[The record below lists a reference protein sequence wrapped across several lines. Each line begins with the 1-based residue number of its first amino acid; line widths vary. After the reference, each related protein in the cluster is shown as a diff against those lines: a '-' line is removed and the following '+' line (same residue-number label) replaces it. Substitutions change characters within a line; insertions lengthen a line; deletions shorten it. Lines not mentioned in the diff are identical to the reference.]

1 MSRGRHKHSRVARPI
16 MNLYTKQDLQSIEG
30 KEILELIKI
39 VSNELKKFQCTLE
52 SKDFCKNNCDIIISL
67 LVKVSSGLTDD
78 DPDIRERAIKIL
90 GEVFSER
97 CPTFHTV
104 LKQCVG
110 DPLFNLASVC
120 DFFIVLLE
128 KLPDNTW
135 RILPVDELHQ
145 TVLLLSEL
153 DGEVDL
159 LPKAKLL
166 LERRKEMKDQYQV
179 KKVQERSAP
188 NKSLKRSWDNNE
200 YRTVQILPKWEEIN
214 SPTPPFQLRSNI
226 VDGKY
231 DDWLHYYDI
240 QFRLLREDFI
250 SPLRKG
256 IGDYIHGKV
265 GRDLRNVRDYRDVK
279 IVRSLFTRAGLC
291 HEIKFN
297 TAPFKRYN
305 WEHSKRLIFGSMLC
319 LSPDNFHSEVLFATV
334 SNSESRNLARGRLEV
349 MFQGST
355 KLLAHIKLQTNFV
368 MIESM
373 AYFEA
378 SRHILRSLQVAEI
391 ATMPFTPYLI
401 SNDCAVVNPPNY
413 LNSGEEASTYDIQ
426 FILKKRKSRMPH
438 GFTNVTIT
446 DSSQW
451 PTLQMTELD
460 ESQLKAIQMA
470 LTQEIA
476 VIQGPPGTGKTYIGL
491 KIVQALLKNR
501 HVWNSSVLQNDTLF
515 PLFRRQKLKKR
526 TVRSPILVMCF
537 TNHAL
542 DQFLEGILDMHDG
555 KDLTLVRI
563 GGRSKNEKIQECS
576 LFNVK
581 KKLKNI
587 PQYLYKGMKELLKEA
602 EKEGGECNLAAQ
614 RYYDP
619 KHNFIGFGDIK
630 CVIDQHH
637 YWSLLE
643 FAGTAEEEQKAME
656 LWLGLYI
663 KEVHEE
669 FIPVE
674 EKQEVTL
681 NVTESDSNDSDE
693 ESSLEDY
700 SSSTEEDEDQQDV
713 IMEESNITITGE
725 GRIEKDNRM
734 IDGMTEMFEEM
745 NFDSGRLPFNRKK
758 AKEVSQYNIRRT
770 FKITKRHNSYN
781 LKRHIMKQSAMSE
794 REVSKIQDIHNI
806 RSAEDRYK
814 LYMYWHAKYRKHL
827 VNELEDKFKAYNEK
841 CDIANRNKQR
851 MDRYALDA
859 ADVIGMT
866 TTGAAKY
873 QHILHLVKPKIVI
886 VEEAAEVLESHIV
899 SALNAGTQHL
909 ILIGDHK
916 QLRPNPNDYDL
927 AVKYKLNISLF
938 ERLVMNRFPHVTLQI
953 QHRMRPQIA
962 DLVRNHIY
970 DVLHDHESVTKYP
983 KVKGISSNLFLIQ
996 HSEPEKGSELSH
1008 SNEFEAAYLAAL
1020 CKFLLQQG
1028 YEPTQI
1034 TLLVTYTGQ
1043 LMLMRNY
1050 MPKAIFEGVR
1060 VTTVDNFQGEEND
1073 IILLS
1078 LVRSNENGV
1087 IGFLKAENRVCVA
1100 LSRAKHGFYC
1110 IGNFKMLR
1118 KGAEV
1123 WEKIVSDMESKG
1135 MVGESLSI
1143 HCNNHPD
1150 FMKRAKS
1157 PGDFA
1162 KHFPTG
1168 GCMLPCEF
1176 RLKCGHV
1183 CAQTCHSSDP
1193 EHEKYKCKKPCNQ
1206 QCPEGHACNRFCY
1219 EVCKCTE
1226 LVLKTLPR
1234 CGHLQET
1241 ECYQDPTDVECKTL
1255 CVREFPLCGHSQE
1268 MRCNQRPEYGN
1279 VSCHSKCEIS
1289 CPKGHTCPLR
1299 CSQPCQPCRV
1309 LCNVELPV
1317 CGHTKEIICHQ
1328 DIADIQCNVRCEKK
1342 CKSGHPCPFKCYQTC
1357 QPCKTRV
1364 TKEFACGHSAKVRC
1378 SEYPN
1383 ILCSIPCTKKL
1394 TCGHKCPLTCG
1405 QPCLDTSC
1413 TESVE
1418 VTLPRC
1424 RHKSIIPCTKKD
1436 DHLYRWRLK
1445 CSEPCEK
1452 KLPCGHTCTGSC
1464 GDPCIER
1471 CEADGVKRTC
1481 PQGHQLL
1488 RKCFETLA
1496 VCPCDK
1502 ACKRKL
1508 RCGHTCTGICG
1519 APCIDRCKV
1528 GVKRTCPQ
1536 GHQVL
1541 RKCFETL
1548 TARPCDK
1555 ACKRK
1560 LICGHRCQNLCSE
1573 TCTTECEFPTLKK
1586 YPCGH
1591 QHRLPCSSPIEEH
1604 PCDIICRVPLACGHT
1619 CRGKCSDCRS
1629 IRIHKP
1635 CEYSITQQHFCGEEI
1650 QMKCVG
1656 LRDSH
1661 ELKSDKKMS
1670 SRLLHCAHN
1679 TIPYDQCRTDLY
1691 KCTEQCQ
1698 WSCEHYSCTKLC
1710 HEICDRPPC
1719 DNKCPEL
1726 MGCGQHQCIGLCG
1739 EPCID
1744 TCPLCDPER
1753 FVNQLVTSGSYSVKQ
1768 AYTQLPCGHIFTVH
1782 DIDKRVADRPSSVVG
1797 PLQCPECSS
1806 PLSCSFRYG
1815 NLVKKSLLHVEAV
1828 KLKVNG
1834 SAHLS
1839 AEEKDQL
1846 NRVFRF
1852 SLSNVSQQTL
1862 NDNPDVFKPL
1872 QCMLNIKKKLSD
1884 PTGIVSR
1891 EESFLFL
1898 LLTKVFAY
1906 SCNDKQSIGAYQHML
1921 TTLLAMINRKKIQ
1934 ELSFQV
1940 CQDLISELYR
1950 LCYQAK
1956 LSVCQQRFSSV
1967 AIYVLKPL
1975 QTFLRNYDDPF
1986 CRVSKINFT
1995 SYSKQLDSKL
2005 SIKSITVFESTDEL
2019 IRDVERFQPVIMKGR
2034 WQMCDSPSPH
2044 YYCLPVCK
2052 PGIIKMQC
2060 PECTGNI
2067 DSAYKIVQNDHFL
2080 TLYVGPILW

>member
-1 MSRGRHKHSRVARPI
+1 MNNFYRGMSRGHHKHPGPARPI
-16 MNLYTKQDLQSIEG
+16 MNLYTKRDLQLIEV
-30 KEILELIKI
+30 KKTPDLIKI
-39 VSNELKKFQCTLE
+39 VSSELKKFQCTLE
-52 SKDFCKNNCDIIISL
+52 SKDFCKNNFDIIISL
-67 LVKVSSGLTDD
+67 LVKVSSGLTDVD
-78 DPDIRERAIKIL
+78 DADIRERAIKIL

-97 CPTFHTV
+97 CLTFHTV

-110 DPLFNLASVC
+110 DPSFNLASVC
-120 DFFIVLLE
+120 DFFAVLLE
-128 KLPDNTW
+128 KLPDSTSQ
-135 RILPVDELHQ
+135 ILPVDELHQ
-145 TVLLLSEL
+145 TVSLLSEEDML
-153 DGEVDL
+153 DCEVNL

-166 LERRKEMKDQYQV
+166 LELRKARKDQYQV
-179 KKVQERSAP
+179 KRVKKQECSA
-188 NKSLKRSWDNNE
+188 SMKRSWDNNE

-214 SPTPPFQLRSNI
+214 TPTPPFQLRPNI

-265 GRDLRNVRDYRDVK
+265 GRDLRNVRAYYGVR
-279 IVRSLFTRAGLC
+279 IVRSLCTRAGLC
-291 HEIKFN
+291 HAIKFD

-305 WEHSKRLIFGSMLC
+305 WDHSKRLIFGSMLC
-319 LSPDNFHSEVLFATV
+319 LSPDNFHSEVFFATV
-334 SNSESRNLARGRLEV
+334 SKSEPRKLAWGRLEV

-460 ESQLKAIQMA
+460 ESQLKALQMA

-555 KDLTLVRI
+555 NDLTLVRI
-563 GGRSKNEKIQECS
+563 GGRCKNEKIQECS

-587 PQYLYKGMKELLKEA
+587 PQKEYKEMREHLREA
-602 EKEGGECNLAAQ
+602 EEEGGKCNLAAQ
-614 RYYDP
+614 SYHDP
-619 KHNFIGFGDIK
+619 KHNFVGFSEIK
-630 CVIDQHH
+630 CVIDQYH

-643 FAGTAEEEQKAME
+643 NSETVEEEQIAME

-669 FIPVE
+669 YIPVE
-674 EKQEVTL
+674 EKQEE
-681 NVTESDSNDSDE
+681 TESDSSDSDE
-693 ESSLEDY
+693 ERSSEDY
-700 SSSTEEDEDQQDV
+700 SSSTEEDEDQQDKEP
-713 IMEESNITITGE
+713 IITITGE
-725 GRIEKDNRM
+725 GRMEKDNRM

-745 NFDSGRLPFNRKK
+745 NFDSGKLPFIRKK
-758 AKEVSQYNIRRT
+758 VKKVPQYNIRRT
-770 FKITKRHNSYN
+770 FKIIKCHNHYSYH

-841 CDIANRNKQR
+841 CDVANRYKQR
-851 MDRYALDA
+851 MDRYVLEA

-873 QHILHLVKPKIVI
+873 QQILHLVKPKIVI

-899 SALNAGTQHL
+899 SALNADTQHL
-909 ILIGDHK
+909 ILIGDHE

-927 AVKYKLNISLF
+927 AIKYKLDISLF
-938 ERLVMNRFPHVTLQI
+938 ERLVMNRFPHATLQI

-983 KVKGISSNLFLIQ
+983 KVKGVSSNLFLIQ
-996 HSEPEKGSELSH
+996 HSKPEKGSELSH

-1043 LMLMRNY
+1043 LLLIRNY
-1050 MPKAIFEGVR
+1050 MPKATFEGVR
-1060 VTTVDNFQGEEND
+1060 VSTVDNFQGEEND

-1087 IGFLKAENRVCVA
+1087 IGFLKAKNRVCVA

-1110 IGNFKMLR
+1110 IGNFNMLR

-1206 QCPEGHACNRFCY
+1206 PCPEGHACNRFCY

-1241 ECYQDPTDVECKTL
+1241 ECYQDPKDVLCKTL

-1268 MRCNQRPEYGN
+1268 MWCYQRPEYRN
-1279 VSCHSKCEIS
+1279 VSCHSECEKS
-1289 CPKGHTCPLR
+1289 CPKGHPCPLLCSQR
-1299 CSQPCQPCRV
+1299 CQPCQIMST
-1309 LCNVELPV
+1309 VELPV
-1317 CGHTKEIICHQ
+1317 CGHMQDVFCHQ
-1328 DIADIQCNVRCEKK
+1328 KIADIKCKVRCEKK
-1342 CKSGHPCPFKCYQTC
+1342 CKSGHPCPLKCYRAC

-1364 TKEFACGHSAKVRC
+1364 TKEFVCGHSAKVQC
-1378 SEYPN
+1378 SEYAD
-1383 ILCSIPCTKKL
+1383 ILCSFPCTKKL
-1394 TCGHKCPLTCG
+1394 ICGHKCPSTCG
-1405 QPCLDTSC
+1405 QPCLDASC
-1413 TESVE
+1413 TESIE
-1418 VTLPRC
+1418 ITLPRC
-1424 RHKSIIPCTKKD
+1424 GHKSIILCSKKD
-1436 DHLYRWRLK
+1436 NHLYRSRLK

-1452 KLPCGHTCTGSC
+1452 KLPCGHTCTG
-1464 GDPCIER
+1464 
-1471 CEADGVKRTC
+1471 
-1481 PQGHQLL
+1481 
-1488 RKCFETLA
+1488 
-1496 VCPCDK
+1496 
-1502 ACKRKL
+1502 
-1508 RCGHTCTGICG
+1508 ICG
-1519 APCIDRCKV
+1519 APCIERCKV

-1536 GHQVL
+1536 GHQL
-1541 RKCFETL
+1541 LQKCFETF
-1548 TARPCDK
+1548 TVRPCDK

-1560 LICGHRCQNLCSE
+1560 LGCGHHCQNLCSE

-1604 PCDIICRVPLACGHT
+1604 PCDIFCRAPLACGHN

-1629 IRIHKP
+1629 TRIHKP
-1635 CEYSITQQHFCGEEI
+1635 CEYFVIQRHFCGEEI
-1650 QMKCVG
+1650 EMKCVG
-1656 LRDSH
+1656 LQDSH
-1661 ELKSDKKMS
+1661 ESKSDMKIS
-1670 SRLLHCAHN
+1670 SRLLHCAHD
-1679 TIPYDQCRTDLY
+1679 TILYDQCRTDLY
-1691 KCTEQCQ
+1691 ECKRPCQ

-1726 MGCGQHQCIGLCG
+1726 MGCGHPCIGLCG

-1753 FVNQLVTSGSYSVKQ
+1753 FVSQLVTPGSYSVKQ

-1782 DIDKRVADRPSSVVG
+1782 DMDKRAADRPSSVVG

-1872 QCMLNIKKKLSD
+1872 QCMLNLKTKLSD

-1891 EESFLFL
+1891 EEGFVFL

-1906 SCNDKQSIGAYQHML
+1906 SCSDIQSFGEYQDML
-1921 TTLLAMINRKKIQ
+1921 TTLLAMIDRNKVHQ
-1934 ELSFQV
+1934 LSFQV
-1940 CQDLISELYR
+1940 CQDLISELYL

-1956 LSVCQQRFSSV
+1956 LSVCQQRFSSSV
-1967 AIYVLKPL
+1967 IKPL
-1975 QTFLRNYDDPF
+1975 QNFLRDYDNPSR
-1986 CRVSKINFT
+1986 RVSKRNFT
-1995 SYSKQLDSKL
+1995 AYSKQLDSKL
-2005 SIKSITVFESTDEL
+2005 SKKRITVFESTDEL
-2019 IRDVERFQPVIMKGR
+2019 IRDIERFQPVIMKGR

-2044 YYCLPVCK
+2044 YYCVPVCK

-2060 PECTGNI
+2060 PECTGI
-2067 DSAYKIVQNDHFL
+2067 ILTVHVQDSAK
-2080 TLYVGPILW
+2080 